1 MYFTNTN
8 LPTLKIFIW
17 ESVRQKLR
25 EYSPLFHQN
34 LLITARYYQPNPSA
48 PAPFT
53 VVSSLNDPDF
63 VTSCAGQSGRC
74 ANAWGLRIV
83 NSNNVL
89 IYAAGLYS
97 FFNNNDATVCPA
109 AGTSNCQNNIFS
121 LEGSLS
127 NINLYNLGTVG
138 SVNMITLQGSSLAL
152 YSDNENVYPGV
163 IALFQLS
170 GSASSGGNAPVTL
183 ITAQSIQSTPAA
195 TTLQRVTS
203 TAPYQ
208 PGWSFLGCYTDNV
221 YGRALL
227 HGLQVPGGHS
237 AMTIELCEATCKANG
252 YILAGLEYSGECCMT
267 PHLASL
273 SI

>member
-1 MYFTNTN
+1 
-8 LPTLKIFIW
+8 
-17 ESVRQKLR
+17 
-25 EYSPLFHQN
+25 
-34 LLITARYYQPNPSA
+34 
-48 PAPFT
+48 
-53 VVSSLNDPDF
+53 
-63 VTSCAGQSGRC
+63 
-74 ANAWGLRIV
+74 V
-83 NSNNVL
+83 NSKEVL
-89 IYAAGLYS
+89 IYAVGLYS

-138 SVNMITLQGSSLAL
+138 SVNMITLQGSSIAL

-170 GSASSGGNAPVTL
+170 GSAGSGGNPS
-183 ITAQSIQSTPAA
+183 ITAQSIPPTSVA
-195 TTLQRVTS
+195 TTLQTVTS

-227 HGLQVPGGHS
+227 HGLAVPGGHS
-237 AMTIELCEATCKANG
+237 AMTIELCEAACKANG